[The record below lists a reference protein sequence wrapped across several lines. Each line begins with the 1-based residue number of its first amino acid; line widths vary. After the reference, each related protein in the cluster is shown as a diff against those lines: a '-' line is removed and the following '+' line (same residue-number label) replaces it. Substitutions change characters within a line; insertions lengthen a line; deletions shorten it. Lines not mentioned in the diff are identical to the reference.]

1 MLAPTSR
8 GSWRVVGSSGV
19 VRQVFFIPRRDVQK
33 PACARK
39 HTQLRERG
47 AGGRNGGGGVPSN
60 WGKRADA
67 ICRLEAR

>member
-1 MLAPTSR
+1 MHALPSR
-8 GSWRVVGSSGV
+8 GSCGVVGAAGV
-19 VRQVFFIPRRDVQK
+19 VQRVLLIPRDVQK

-47 AGGRNGGGGVPSN
+47 AGGRNSGGGVPSN